1 MLYGTVTMRD
11 RYANGLAKKIPVSS
25 FQYPKEDYIAAS
37 GQQNYIISL
46 DPDGILGWDT
56 NCVEKAPF
64 PNAHIVEVLTEQ
76 VSNDYLSYLRKY
88 NISYIFAG
96 RESLDCALLLHKSA
110 HLFGIERLMIS
121 GGGYTNWSFLQEN
134 LVDELSLL
142 ISPIAD
148 GNTSSVSIFEKG
160 DFLPVK
166 TPTAFSLK
174 EVKVTARD
182 GVWLRYL
189 IK

>member
-1 MLYGTVTMRD
+1 
-11 RYANGLAKKIPVSS
+11 
-25 FQYPKEDYIAAS
+25 
-37 GQQNYIISL
+37 
-46 DPDGILGWDT
+46 
-56 NCVEKAPF
+56 
-64 PNAHIVEVLTEQ
+64 
-76 VSNDYLSYLRKY
+76 
-88 NISYIFAG
+88 
-96 RESLDCALLLHKSA
+96 
-110 HLFGIERLMIS
+110 MIS

-174 EVKVTARD
+174 EVKVTAGD